1 MSYDSAVRSEYSIT
15 TLASGYVG
23 EENIVNYS
31 PVPRAT
37 LERPY
42 VPRAVK
48 ISACASMMIAILRTI
63 YLTASWHF
71 ENFALGNALTIA
83 NVFLHIIL
91 GIFILRGYALAR
103 ALLVSLALLTLG
115 TSLLT
120 LSWLRPAVPDIP
132 GSYLSVV
139 VLSMAALTH
148 LVLLGFLMFP
158 PVLPCTCVRATP
170 TVRHARTV
178 SRRFWSLCTRHIR
191 SMPPELTAACQH
203 F

>member
-1 MSYDSAVRSEYSIT
+1 MSYDSAVRSEYSTT
-15 TLASGYVG
+15 TLTSGCMG
-23 EENIVNYS
+23 EENMVNYS
-31 PVPRAT
+31 PVPRAS

-42 VPRAVK
+42 VPCAVK
-48 ISACASMMIAILRTI
+48 IAACASMMIAILRTI

-83 NVFLHIIL
+83 NVFLHVIL

-120 LSWLRPAVPDIP
+120 LSWLRPAVPGIP

-158 PVLPCTCVRATP
+158 ASVTLYMRESNAY
-170 TVRHARTV
+170 RQ
-178 SRRFWSLCTRHIR
+178 
-191 SMPPELTAACQH
+191 ACAH
-203 F
+203 C

>member
-1 MSYDSAVRSEYSIT
+1 MSYDSAVRSEYSKT
-15 TLASGYVG
+15 TLASGYMG
-23 EENIVNYS
+23 EKNMVNYS
-31 PVPRAT
+31 PIPRAS
-37 LERPY
+37 LEHPY

-83 NVFLHIIL
+83 NVFLHVIL

-120 LSWLRPAVPDIP
+120 LSWLRPTVPDIP

-158 PVLPCTCVRATP
+158 ASVTLYMRESNAY
-170 TVRHARTV
+170 RQ
-178 SRRFWSLCTRHIR
+178 
-191 SMPPELTAACQH
+191 ACAH
-203 F
+203 C

>member
-1 MSYDSAVRSEYSIT
+1 MSYDSAVRSEYSTT
-15 TLASGYVG
+15 TLTSGYMG
-23 EENIVNYS
+23 EENMVNYS
-31 PVPRAT
+31 PVPRAS

-42 VPRAVK
+42 LPRAVK
-48 ISACASMMIAILRTI
+48 IAACASMMIAILRTI
-63 YLTASWHF
+63 YLTASWYF
-71 ENFALGNALTIA
+71 DNFVLGNALTIA
-83 NVFLHIIL
+83 NVFLHVIL
-91 GIFILRGYALAR
+91 GIFILALAR

-158 PVLPCTCVRATP
+158 ASVTLYMRESNAY
-170 TVRHARTV
+170 RQ
-178 SRRFWSLCTRHIR
+178 
-191 SMPPELTAACQH
+191 ACAH
-203 F
+203 C

>member
-15 TLASGYVG
+15 TLTSGYVG

-48 ISACASMMIAILRTI
+48 VAACASMMIAILRTI

-83 NVFLHIIL
+83 NVFLHVIL
-91 GIFILRGYALAR
+91 GIFYSSGVCAGACSAGFTRAADLGNLPADSELAAPRRSRYSGVIFVGCGAEHGGTDAPSAVRIFDVPRQRYPVYA
-103 ALLVSLALLTLG
+103 
-115 TSLLT
+115 
-120 LSWLRPAVPDIP
+120 
-132 GSYLSVV
+132 
-139 VLSMAALTH
+139 
-148 LVLLGFLMFP
+148 
-158 PVLPCTCVRATP
+158 
-170 TVRHARTV
+170 
-178 SRRFWSLCTRHIR
+178 
-191 SMPPELTAACQH
+191 
-203 F
+203 

>member
-15 TLASGYVG
+15 TLTSGYMG
-23 EENIVNYS
+23 EENMVNYS
-31 PVPRAT
+31 PVPRAS

-42 VPRAVK
+42 LPRAVK
-48 ISACASMMIAILRTI
+48 VAACASMMIAILRTI

-139 VLSMAALTH
+139 VLSTAALTH

-158 PVLPCTCVRATP
+158 ASVTLYMRESNAY
-170 TVRHARTV
+170 RQ
-178 SRRFWSLCTRHIR
+178 
-191 SMPPELTAACQH
+191 ACAH
-203 F
+203 C

>member
-1 MSYDSAVRSEYSIT
+1 MSYDSAVRSEYSKT
-15 TLASGYVG
+15 TLASGYMG
-23 EENIVNYS
+23 EKNMVNYS
-31 PVPRAT
+31 PIPRAS

-71 ENFALGNALTIA
+71 ENFALGNAA
-83 NVFLHIIL
+83 NVFLHVIL

-158 PVLPCTCVRATP
+158 ASVTLYMRESNAY
-170 TVRHARTV
+170 RQ
-178 SRRFWSLCTRHIR
+178 
-191 SMPPELTAACQH
+191 ACAH
-203 F
+203 C